1 MLPIGIA
8 LEARNIVVGQL
19 ILTAILSSTLRAY
32 INDLDIMLTAAV

>member
-1 MLPIGIA
+1 MLSIGIA

-19 ILTAILSSTLRAY
+19 ILTAILSSTLRAH